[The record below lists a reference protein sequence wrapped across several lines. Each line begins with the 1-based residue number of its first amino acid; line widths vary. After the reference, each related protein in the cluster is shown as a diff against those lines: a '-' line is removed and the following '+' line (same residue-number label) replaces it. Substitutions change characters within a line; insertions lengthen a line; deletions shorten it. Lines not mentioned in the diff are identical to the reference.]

1 MTSDERGSTVI
12 YDADTGTYRATH
24 DFTNKSDISTTLC
37 VALEAVA
44 EAEGIQLQPL
54 YAAVDP
60 DGLARLFQPTGRTP
74 RQDGKV
80 VFAVD
85 DLDVT
90 VSGTGEIV
98 ITPPDPRVAR
108 GQ

>member
-1 MTSDERGSTVI
+1 MDSDESGSMTV

-24 DFTNKSDISTTLC
+24 DFSNRSDISTTLS
-37 VALEAVA
+37 VALEEVA

-60 DGLARLFQPTGRTP
+60 DGLARIFQPIDGTP
-74 RQDGKV
+74 RRDGKV

-90 VSGTGEIV
+90 VSGNGEIV
-98 ITPPDPRVAR
+98 IAPPEP
-108 GQ
+108 